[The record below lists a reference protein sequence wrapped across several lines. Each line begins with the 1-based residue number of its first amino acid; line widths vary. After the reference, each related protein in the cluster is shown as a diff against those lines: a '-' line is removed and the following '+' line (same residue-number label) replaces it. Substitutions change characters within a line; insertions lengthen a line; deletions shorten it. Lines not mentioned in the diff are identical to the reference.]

1 MAIFTAIA
9 AAVVSAI
16 GITGTAATIF
26 TAIGATVLSVGA
38 SRLLMKRQMRGAN
51 SGGDGSARIQLPPA
65 TENKIPVVYGSAYIG
80 GSVTDAKISSDNQTM
95 WYCVTMAEVTD
106 TGGYTFD
113 TSNIYYNGLK
123 VQFGANGVVTG
134 LINNT
139 TPATIDTKMSGQI
152 NIYLFPNG
160 SSDGVTPLPGQNT
173 FQTAQQIMQDSQIP
187 AGQRWTSTDLM
198 TNCAFAIVKVKYN
211 AEKGTTSLGGLTARI
226 TNSLDEPGDV
236 INDYMQNTRYGCAIP
251 AAQIDSASLTAL
263 NTYSDYNLPYTLP
276 GGGAATQKRYRVNGP
291 LATGTDCLTN
301 LQILVDSCDSWLQYS
316 EFLGQWRVI
325 INQSYTD
332 YTTIDAL
339 YLVDDNNL
347 VGGINVA
354 PINLNETFNQLEVA
368 YPNQY
373 VRDQTD
379 YQLIEL
385 EDYAVGVMSP
395 NEATNKLDVDFP
407 VVNTSVQSVY
417 LGVRRLLQS
426 REDLTITFQLD
437 YSGIQVEAGDVIR
450 VKNEVYGWDVLNGS
464 RGKLFRVANVAEEKY
479 QDGSLGVRI
488 TALEYNDTIYDDF
501 ALTSYEPDP
510 NTGIQNP
517 NFISQPDPPRFF
529 LSSDGE
535 IAYLNITGQVPDVG
549 LVTNLDF
556 NYGNTTDVN
565 THVQYTSVDSGT
577 GDPLTAELSTSDLL
591 IGKQYTVRTLGTTNW
606 ASVGAQVIDLSTQP
620 ALTGF
625 LTPGRQYIIQSAGS
639 TDFTLSGASSN
650 AAGTIFTANETT
662 LASGTGVAIRTD
674 FIATG
679 TDAGTGTVNTTF
691 TIQMNDL
698 PPDTYYWSVRA
709 KNQQQG
715 VTSVASDPIVWPGQ
729 ELTDYKSTVVYYANN
744 VGTTVTYTV
753 PNDDV
758 CLGGFVSVSGGEGEF
773 AANTFVTSIT
783 SNVEFELNQAPT
795 TALNTSNVT
804 VTCIN
809 YDSGNVDGG
818 HSGNTIQD
826 GTIDGRHLNGDLSI
840 GATVSLV
847 QTTVAQFDA
856 NTGAPLPPKNPV
868 IGGVNVPS
876 ATATSISIPNTEYYP
891 YAQGTSSTTHFYQA
905 NSTAVYAPSNAAILQ
920 PTSGDDDWFTFT
932 DLSIYGTFRPVV
944 DEIDQDVSCQLRA
957 TEDLDVQIIPYI
969 RFLGSLANYV
979 TNTSLDFCT
988 VSLKKNQPFFF
999 QKRYRYLGL
1008 GGNGGAVGMMWRVLQ
1023 QTITTPVYAVT
1034 TDSLLHRVKVIRG

>member
-123 VQFGANGVVTG
+123 VQFGSQGVVTG

-139 TPATIDTKMSGQI
+139 TPATLDTKMSGQI
-152 NIYLFPNG
+152 YIYLFQNG
-160 SSDGVTPLPGQNT
+160 ATSPGQNT
-173 FQTAQQIMQDSQIP
+173 TQTAQQIMQDSEIP
-187 AGQRWTSTDLM
+187 AGQRWTATDLM
-198 TNCAFAIVKVKYN
+198 SDVAFAIVKVKYN

-226 TNSLDEPGDV
+226 TNSLSEPGDV

-251 AAQIDSASLTAL
+251 AAQIDSASLTEL
-263 NTYSDYNLPYTLP
+263 NVYSDYDLPYTLP
-276 GGGAATQKRYRVNGP
+276 GGGAATQKRYRINGP

-368 YPNQY
+368 YPNES

-417 LGVRRLLQS
+417 LGIRRLLQS
-426 REDLTITFQLD
+426 REDLTITLQLD

-479 QDGSLGVRI
+479 QDGSLGVRL
-488 TALEYNDTIYDDF
+488 TALEYNDTIYADF
-501 ALTSYEPDP
+501 ALTAYQPDP
-510 NTGIQNP
+510 NTGIENP
-517 NFISQPDPPRFF
+517 NFISQPEPPRFF
-529 LSSDGE
+529 ISSDGE
-535 IAYLNITGQVPDVG
+535 IAYLNITGQVPDTG

-556 NYGNTTDVN
+556 NYGNTTDVE
-565 THVQYTSVDSGT
+565 THVQYTTLDSGN
-577 GDPLTAELSTSDLL
+577 GAPLTSELNTSQLL
-591 IGKQYTVRTLGTTNW
+591 IGSQYTIRTLGATAW
-606 ASVGAQVIDLSTQP
+606 ATIGAQVIDLSTQP
-620 ALTGF
+620 ATTGF
-625 LTPGRQYIIQSAGS
+625 LTPGVQYIIAFAGT
-639 TDFTLSGASSN
+639 TDFISAGASSN
-650 AAGTIFTANETT
+650 AAGTIFTANQVN
-662 LASGTGVAIRTD
+662 LASGTGIAIKTD

-679 TDAGTGTVNTTF
+679 TDAGGGTVDTTF

-698 PPDTYYWSVRA
+698 PGDTYYWSVRA
-709 KNQQQG
+709 KNNQQG
-715 VTSVASDPIVWPGQ
+715 VTSVAAGPIVWPGPD
-729 ELTDYKSTVVYYANN
+729 LTAFKSTYVYFANS

-753 PNDDV
+753 PNYDV
-758 CLGGFVSVSGGEGEF
+758 CLGGNVSIEGGVGEF
-773 AANTFVTSIT
+773 LANTYITSIT
-783 SNVEFELNQAPT
+783 SNVEFELNQAPS
-795 TALNTSNVT
+795 TALATANVQ
-804 VTCIN
+804 VTCLN
-809 YDSGNVDGG
+809 YDNGNVGGG
-818 HSGNTIQD
+818 HDANTITD
-826 GTIDGRHLNGDLSI
+826 GTITDTKLDPNLGMGRIIAQNVWG
-840 GATVSLV
+840 
-847 QTTVAQFDA
+847 VAQFSSS
-856 NTGAPLPPKNPV
+856 GSPLPPLLPV
-868 IGGVNVPS
+868 LYAVNAPS
-876 ATATSISIPNTEYYP
+876 ITTTGISIPNTEYYP
-891 YAQGTSSTTHFYQA
+891 YRQGTSSTTHFYLT
-905 NSTAVYAPSNAAILQ
+905 NSSAAYTPSDASQLR
-920 PTSGDDDWFTFT
+920 PTSGDDDWYSFA
-932 DLSIYGTFRPVV
+932 DELIYGGFRPNR
-944 DEIDQDVSCQLRA
+944 DIMDQTGVFHFVSDSDCDIQITPYLRFSA
-957 TEDLDVQIIPYI
+957 SPGN
-969 RFLGSLANYV
+969 FV
-979 TNTSLDFCT
+979 TNTNVALDT
-988 VSLKKNQPFFF
+988 IPLKANQPFYYE
-999 QKRYRYLGL
+999 KRYRYSSIGSTGL
-1008 GGNGGAVGMMWRVLQ
+1008 ACGFMWRVLQ
-1023 QTITTPVYAVT
+1023 TGPIVICDEAI
-1034 TDSLLHRVKVIRG
+1034 HEAKVIRR

>member
-1 MAIFTAIA
+1 MAVFTAIA

-65 TENKIPVVYGSAYIG
+65 TENKLPVVYGSAYIG

-95 WYCVTMAEVTD
+95 WYCVAMAEVTD

-139 TPATIDTKMSGQI
+139 TPATLDTKMSGQI
-152 NIYLFPNG
+152 YIYLFQNG
-160 SSDGVTPLPGQNT
+160 ATSPGQNT
-173 FQTAQQIMQDSQIP
+173 TQTAQQIMQDSQIP
-187 AGQRWTSTDLM
+187 AGQRWTATDLM
-198 TNCAFAIVKVKYN
+198 SDCAFAIVKVKYN

-226 TNSLDEPGDV
+226 TNSLSEPGDV

-251 AAQIDSASLTAL
+251 AAQIDSASLTEL
-263 NTYSDYNLPYTLP
+263 NTYSDYDLPYTLP
-276 GGGAATQKRYRVNGP
+276 GGGAATQKRYRINGP
-291 LATGTDCLTN
+291 LATGNDCLTN

-332 YTTIDAL
+332 YTTINGL

-368 YPNQY
+368 YPNES

-395 NEATNKLDVDFP
+395 NEAVNKLDVDYP

-450 VKNEVYGWDVLNGS
+450 VQNEVYGWDVLNGGK
-464 RGKLFRVANVAEEKY
+464 GKLFRVANVAEEKY

-488 TALEYNDTIYDDF
+488 TALEYNDTVYADH
-501 ALTSYEPDP
+501 ALTAYQPDP

-517 NFISQPDPPRFF
+517 NFISEPVAPRFF
-529 LSSDGE
+529 FDTDGQ
-535 IAYLNITGQVPDVG
+535 IATLNITGEVPDIG

-556 NYGNTTDVN
+556 NYGNTTDVE
-565 THVQYTSVDSGT
+565 THIQYRTLDSGN
-577 GDPLTAELSTSDLL
+577 GAPLTNDLNTSQLL
-591 IGKQYTVRTLGTTNW
+591 IGQQYSVRTLGTTNW
-606 ASVGAQVIDLSTQP
+606 ASVGATVVDLSTQP
-620 ALTGF
+620 LLSGY
-625 LTPGRQYIIQSAGS
+625 LQPGKQYIIQSAGT

-650 AAGTIFTANETT
+650 AAGTIFTANQTY
-662 LASGTGVAIRTD
+662 LAEGTGVAIQTD

-679 TDAGTGTVNTTF
+679 TDPGGGTVNTTF

-715 VTSVASDPIVWPGQ
+715 RTSVASDPIVWRGP
-729 ELTDYKSTVVYYANN
+729 ELTAYKSTYVYVASST
-744 VGTTVTYTV
+744 GTTVTYTV

-758 CLGGFVSVSGGEGEF
+758 CLQGIVSIEGGVGEF
-773 AANTFVTSIT
+773 APGTYITEIT
-783 SNVEFELNQAPT
+783 SNTEFELSQAPT
-795 TALNTSNVT
+795 TPLSNANVQ
-804 VTCIN
+804 VICVN
-809 YDSGNVDGG
+809 YDNGNVGGG
-818 HSGNTIQD
+818 HDGDTI
-826 GTIDGRHLNGDLSI
+826 IDDSIDDTKLNPNMNVGRLIAQNSW
-840 GATVSLV
+840 A
-847 QTTVAQFDA
+847 VAQFDTS
-856 NTGAPLPPKNPV
+856 TGAPLAPILPV
-868 IGGVNVPS
+868 AGAINAPS
-876 ATATSISIPNTEYYP
+876 ATATSITIPNTEYYP
-891 YAQGTSSTTHFYQA
+891 YYQGTSSTTHFYQA
-905 NSTAVYAPSNAAILQ
+905 NSTAPYTPSDATQLQ
-920 PTSGDDDWFTFT
+920 PASGDDDWFSFA
-932 DLSIYGTFRPVV
+932 DELIYGGFRPV
-944 DEIDQDVSCQLRA
+944 IDKVEMEGYYHLLASADC
-957 TEDLDVQIIPYI
+957 DLQIVPYT
-969 RFLGSLANYV
+969 RFTSSPTTFI
-979 TNTSLDFCT
+979 TNTNIGMDT
-988 VSLKKNQPFFF
+988 ISLKANQPFYYNKTIRFIGINGTGQNVGF
-999 QKRYRYLGL
+999 IWRCLQTGSPPPVVICDYGL
-1008 GGNGGAVGMMWRVLQ
+1008 
-1023 QTITTPVYAVT
+1023 T
-1034 TDSLLHRVKVIRG
+1034 RVKIVRG